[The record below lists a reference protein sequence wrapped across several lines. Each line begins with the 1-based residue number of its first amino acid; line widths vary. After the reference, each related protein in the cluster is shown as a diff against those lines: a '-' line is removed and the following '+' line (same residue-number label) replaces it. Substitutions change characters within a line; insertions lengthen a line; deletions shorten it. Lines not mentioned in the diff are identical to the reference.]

1 MVIEKRLLELVL
13 KIEACDTMENEETC
27 RQKMDALLLFSPHSW
42 QLGKKCDSSCF
53 FTLNRSSLGLD
64 SLVFS
69 VMEPTYLQNLSL
81 GLDDSLAGSI
91 VLSMEVLSMEVF
103 RFISSCT
110 NLYSDTQDSPV
121 LQGFT
126 SRIYDLSAFVAV
138 CLTLLVVIIS
148 TGISKLVYK
157 VDCQELTNLL
167 SESWS
172 FDVHRILLAIRSFIF
187 SFVALYA
194 HFVCCCA
201 YAQCRPWTEAEEA
214 CASGRREIMLIS
226 GHKFYKIIM

>member
-110 NLYSDTQDSPV
+110 NLYSDTQDSPTVKNSLTFFQRVGHSMFTGSYSLFDPLSFPLLLYMLTLFVVV
-121 LQGFT
+121 LM
-126 SRIYDLSAFVAV
+126 LSA
-138 CLTLLVVIIS
+138 
-148 TGISKLVYK
+148 GPGRKRKKLVLPAA
-157 VDCQELTNLL
+157 VRLC
-167 SESWS
+167 
-172 FDVHRILLAIRSFIF
+172 
-187 SFVALYA
+187 
-194 HFVCCCA
+194 
-201 YAQCRPWTEAEEA
+201 
-214 CASGRREIMLIS
+214 
-226 GHKFYKIIM
+226 

>member
-1 MVIEKRLLELVL
+1 QV
-13 KIEACDTMENEETC
+13 
-27 RQKMDALLLFSPHSW
+27 DALLLFSPHSW

-53 FTLNRSSLGLD
+53 LTLNRSSLGCD

-69 VMEPTYLQNLSL
+69 VMDPTYLQNLSL
-81 GLDDSLAGSI
+81 GLGDSFAGSI
-91 VLSMEVLSMEVF
+91 VSSMEVF

-110 NLYSDTQDSPV
+110 NSYLDTQDSPV

-138 CLTLLVVIIS
+138 CLTLLVALVVIIS
-148 TGISKLVYK
+148 IGISKLVYK

-172 FDVHRILLAIRSFIF
+172 FDVHRILLAIRSLIF

-194 HFVCCCA
+194 HLSCCCA
-201 YAQCRPWTEAEEA
+201 Y
-214 CASGRREIMLIS
+214 
-226 GHKFYKIIM
+226 

>member
-1 MVIEKRLLELVL
+1 
-13 KIEACDTMENEETC
+13 
-27 RQKMDALLLFSPHSW
+27 
-42 QLGKKCDSSCF
+42 
-53 FTLNRSSLGLD
+53 
-64 SLVFS
+64 
-69 VMEPTYLQNLSL
+69 MEPTYLQNLSL
-81 GLDDSLAGSI
+81 GLDDSFAGSI
-91 VLSMEVLSMEVF
+91 VLSMEVF

-138 CLTLLVVIIS
+138 CLTLLVAQVVIIS

-194 HFVCCCA
+194 HFACCCA
-201 YAQCRPWTEAEEA
+201 YAMANSLA
-214 CASGRREIMLIS
+214 CDAFLCCNTSSSNGVLNV
-226 GHKFYKIIM
+226 